1 MEERDQI
8 NRAME
13 ILRGFV
19 SDLAVQAGQSQEYG
33 EELWRAISSSG
44 GFCGSWP
51 IIMTMEVF
59 CVSTRWPDLRW
70 PTCWYGRWTISS
82 FIWTA
87 QTR

>member
-33 EELWRAISSSG
+33 EELWRSI
-44 GFCGSWP
+44 
-51 IIMTMEVF
+51 
-59 CVSTRWPDLRW
+59 
-70 PTCWYGRWTISS
+70 
-82 FIWTA
+82 
-87 QTR
+87 